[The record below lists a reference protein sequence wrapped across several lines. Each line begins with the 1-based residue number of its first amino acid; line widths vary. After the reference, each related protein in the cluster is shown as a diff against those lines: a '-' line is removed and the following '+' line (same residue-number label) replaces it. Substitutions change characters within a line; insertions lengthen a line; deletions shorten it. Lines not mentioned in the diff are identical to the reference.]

1 MARGNLRVYLGAAP
15 GVGKTFAML
24 NEGRRR
30 HDRGTDV
37 VVGFVETHGRA
48 RTIEQVGDLEIVP
61 RKMIEYR
68 GSDFEEMDLDEVLA
82 RRPEVVLV
90 DELAHTN
97 VPGSRH
103 EKRWQDV
110 EELLEAGIE
119 VISTVNIQHLESVND
134 VVERIT
140 GVQQRETLPDEVVRR
155 ADQVEL
161 VDSTPEAL
169 RRRMAHGNIYKPEK
183 VDAALANY
191 FRPGNLA
198 ALREL
203 ALLWVADKVDE
214 SLQRYME
221 DHGIT
226 AAWETRERVVV
237 ALTGAPGGEHLVRRA
252 SRIATRAKGDLL
264 GVHVRAGEGLSG
276 PPPGSLERH
285 RALIEDLGGTY
296 HEVIGADASLAL
308 VDFARAER
316 ATQLVMGSSRRS
328 RWGSLLRGS
337 VINRVV
343 RASGDIDVH
352 IISTRR
358 EGEPATRTRT
368 PRRFS
373 LGLSSQRQIAA
384 AVLAVV
390 GLPLLTYILTNHRD
404 RLSLGSDLLL
414 YLVLIVAIAAIGGAW
429 VAGVAAV
436 AAFLLVN
443 WFLTPPIHTF
453 TISDGENVLALA
465 VFLLVAA
472 VVSALVTSAARRAL
486 EAARARS
493 EATAL
498 VRLAGAV
505 LAEDDPLPS
514 IMQQLLST
522 FGLRSV
528 AVLRPAGG
536 EGWTVVAHAGEGVLE
551 RPEDATATSELP
563 DDAVFAY
570 VGPNLTG
577 DDRRVLNAFVAQL
590 AVALAS
596 RELRAEASAA
606 VAVAEADALRT
617 ALLRAVSHDLRTPL
631 ASIKA
636 SSSTLLAEDLHLD
649 DETVQQLHQTIDEEV
664 DRLNEIVSNL
674 LAMSRLQVG
683 ALQLAASDVGID
695 EIVGRAL
702 VSLGDRAAA
711 IMVDV
716 PDSLPRVHL
725 DPALAERALANVVD
739 NALAWS
745 PPERPVRIEAAVV
758 GEDVVLRVIDRGPG
772 IAPADRD
779 RVFQPFQRL
788 GDARGRGGAG
798 VGLGLAVARGFTEA
812 IGGELQLEDTPGG
825 GTTMSFRFAAAR
837 S

>member
-1 MARGNLRVYLGAAP
+1 
-15 GVGKTFAML
+15 ML

-37 VVGFVETHGRA
+37 VIGFVETHGRT
-48 RTIEQVGDLEIVP
+48 RTIEQIGDLEQIA
-61 RKMIEYR
+61 RRTLEYR
-68 GSDFEEMDLDEVLA
+68 GGRFEEMDIGAVLA
-82 RRPEVVLV
+82 RRPELALV

-97 VPGSRH
+97 VPGSRN

-110 EELLEAGIE
+110 EELLEAGID
-119 VISTVNIQHLESVND
+119 VVSTVNIQHLESVND

-203 ALLWVADKVDE
+203 ALLWVADKVDDG
-214 SLQRYME
+214 LQRYME
-221 DHGIT
+221 NHGIT

-264 GVHVRAGEGLSG
+264 GVHVRAGEGLAG
-276 PPPGSLERH
+276 PPPGAIERH
-285 RALIEDLGGTY
+285 RSLLEDLGGTY
-296 HEVIGADASLAL
+296 HEIVGADASMAL

-352 IISTRR
+352 IISNRD
-358 EGEPATRTRT
+358 EGEEPAHARH

-373 LGLSSQRQIAA
+373 LGVSPQRQTAA
-384 AVLAVV
+384 AVFALLA
-390 GLPLLTYILTNHRD
+390 LPILTVVLTNARD
-404 RLSLGSDLLL
+404 TVTLGSDLLL
-414 YLVLIVAIAAIGGAW
+414 YLLLVVVIAAIGGAW
-429 VAGVAAV
+429 VASAAAV

-443 WFLTPPIHTF
+443 WFFTPPLHTF
-453 TISDGENVLALA
+453 TISDGENVLALG
-465 VFLLVAA
+465 VFLVVAA

-493 EATAL
+493 EASAL
-498 VRLAGAV
+498 VRLAGAL
-505 LAEDDPLPS
+505 LAEDDPLPG
-514 IMQQLLST
+514 ILQQLLST
-522 FGLRSV
+522 FALRSV
-528 AVLRPAGG
+528 AVLRSVGTNQWAV
-536 EGWTVVAHAGEGVLE
+536 EAHAGETVLQ
-551 RPEDATATSELP
+551 RPEDATATTELP

-570 VGPNLTG
+570 VGPNLSG
-577 DDRRVLNAFVAQL
+577 ADRRVLNAFVAQL
-590 AVALAS
+590 AVALAG
-596 RELRAEASAA
+596 RTLRAEASTAGA
-606 VAVAEADALRT
+606 LAEADALRT

-636 SSSTLLAEDLHLD
+636 SVSTLLADDLHLD
-649 DETVQQLHQTIDEEV
+649 DDTVRQLDQTIDEEV

-683 ALQLAASDVGID
+683 ALQLVSTDVGID

-702 VSLGDRAAA
+702 VSLGDRAEG
-711 IMVDV
+711 IVVDV

-745 PPERPVRIEAAVV
+745 PPEVPVRVEGAVV
-758 GEDVVLRVIDRGPG
+758 GPQVLVRIIDRGPG

-788 GDARGRGGAG
+788 GDSRNGGGAG

-812 IGGELQLEDTPGG
+812 IGGDLQLEDTPGG
-825 GTTMSFRFAAAR
+825 GTTMTFAFPMAPSPKGSAPTGLA
-837 S
+837 SS